1 MNPVK
6 RERLYCTHLR
16 ALIIAVL
23 QTEGPILECGIGHY
37 STPVLEALAQT
48 MDRELVHVE
57 HDSGWAKQIQ
67 PRGKLIRIRA
77 ANVFDTSPLRLHS
90 KWGVV
95 LLDQGPT
102 GTERW
107 PWAIAALPITSLVV
121 LHDAELQDEGIYQYR
136 TRILPHVHHWCLDT
150 RLFPHTMLCS
160 QTIDV
165 SEWFD
170 GHNGEAD
177 K

>member
-1 MNPVK
+1 MTDVD
-6 RERLYCTHLR
+6 RERMYSTHFR

-23 QTEGPILECGIGHY
+23 QTEGPILECGVGIY

-48 MDRELVHVE
+48 TGRQLVHVE
-57 HDSGWAKQIQ
+57 HDSGWAKQIKPQ
-67 PRGKLIRIRA
+67 GKLIRIPT
-77 ANVFDTSPLRLHS
+77 ANVFDTSPLKLNE

-95 LLDQGPT
+95 FLDQGPT

-121 LHDAELQDEGIYQYR
+121 LHDAEKGSESIYQYR
-136 TRILPHVHHWCLDT
+136 TRILPHVRHWCLDT
-150 RLFPHTMLCS
+150 RLSPHTMICS
-160 QTIDV
+160 NKIDI